1 MNPSQTR
8 VVKQSSS
15 VLIESTSLTLG
26 SKWVAVGRFK
36 TVRVHKET
44 YMYYEIDIHSIHTYD
59 GTIWWLATA
68 HGHRW
73 GLDQPDTWYEIFETR
88 AEAARFAYAVKKD

>member
-1 MNPSQTR
+1 
-8 VVKQSSS
+8 
-15 VLIESTSLTLG
+15 
-26 SKWVAVGRFK
+26 
-36 TVRVHKET
+36 
-44 YMYYEIDIHSIHTYD
+44 MYYEIDIHSIHTYD